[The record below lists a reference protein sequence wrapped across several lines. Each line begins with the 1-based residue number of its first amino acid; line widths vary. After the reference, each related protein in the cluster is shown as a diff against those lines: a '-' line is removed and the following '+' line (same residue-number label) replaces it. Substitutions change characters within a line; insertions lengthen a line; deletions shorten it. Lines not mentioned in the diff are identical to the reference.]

1 MIHMVK
7 ILQGSTYQ
15 LSHGIPDYSLQ
26 FAVDKHLKWK
36 INNHMNNRNDYL
48 RVELKNIFRNELLK

>member
-1 MIHMVK
+1 MVK

-26 FAVDKHLKWK
+26 FSVDKHLKWK
-36 INNHMNNRNDYL
+36 INNHMNNREAYV
-48 RVELKNIFRNELLK
+48 RVTIKNELKNELMK